1 MFHCVYILYLLYP
14 FMDAGCLGCVSVLVS
29 VNSVALGSVF
39 PFRSCFSMDICPGVG
54 LQDHMVALFLV
65 F

>member
-1 MFHCVYILYLLYP
+1 
-14 FMDAGCLGCVSVLVS
+14 MDAGCLGCVSVLVS

-39 PFRSCFSMDICPGVG
+39 PFRSCLSMDICPGVG